1 MAISIILI
9 EDHSD
14 FRESLSFLLNSNE
27 AFRCNAYS
35 KAEDALEK
43 LDEDIPDVV
52 IMDINLPGMSGI
64 DCTKRIKLKY
74 PEIQVLMCTVNED
87 DEKIFQALQAGA
99 NGYLLKRSAIDE
111 IFSSINDI
119 CNGGSPMTPLIA
131 RKVVSSFKPH
141 PDLTTQAA
149 TLSTRENE
157 ILDLLAEGR
166 RIKEIAD
173 KIFVSV
179 NTVRTHIRHIYD
191 KLQVNSRVEA
201 LNKSRRNLY
210 QK

>member
-1 MAISIILI
+1 
-9 EDHSD
+9 
-14 FRESLSFLLNSNE
+14 
-27 AFRCNAYS
+27 
-35 KAEDALEK
+35 
-43 LDEDIPDVV
+43 
-52 IMDINLPGMSGI
+52 
-64 DCTKRIKLKY
+64 
-74 PEIQVLMCTVNED
+74 
-87 DEKIFQALQAGA
+87 
-99 NGYLLKRSAIDE
+99 
-111 IFSSINDI
+111 
-119 CNGGSPMTPLIA
+119 MTPLIA
-131 RKVVSSFKPH
+131 RKVVSSFMPH